1 MAGRGLIT
9 AESSGLDQL
18 LKDLESIDDNAKKA
32 LDAGMAAWNVEA
44 KKAVQRS
51 YLAGVNGAEVGD
63 YIYNSISY
71 FGEDTG
77 KVRPTDNQ
85 QGVWGSAGVY
95 KIDSLYNA
103 YNQEYQS
110 KQQSSKKRKAMTAAQ
125 IAYWIENGTS
135 RLFIDGKLVRKD
147 GVEARAFGVGIYGS
161 ESKTVQVAPQPFL
174 SNALTANKN
183 QLEGAFVDAFSI
195 KMTELLNGRTT

>member
-1 MAGRGLIT
+1 MAGRGLLT

-18 LKDLESIDDNAKKA
+18 LQALNTVDDNAKKA
-32 LDAGMAAWNVEA
+32 LDAGMKAWNVEA

-51 YLAGVNGAEVGD
+51 YLAGVNGAEQGD

-85 QGVWGSAGVY
+85 KGVWGSAGVY

-103 YNQEYQS
+103 YNQEYQN
-110 KQQSSKKRKAMTAAQ
+110 KQQSSKKRKAMTASQ

-135 RLFIDGKLVRKD
+135 RLFIDGKIVRKD
-147 GVEARAFGVGIYGS
+147 GPEARAFGVGIYGS
-161 ESKTVQVAPQPFL
+161 EAKTVQVAPQPFL
-174 SNALTANKN
+174 TNALTANKN

-195 KMTELLNGRTT
+195 KMTELLNG